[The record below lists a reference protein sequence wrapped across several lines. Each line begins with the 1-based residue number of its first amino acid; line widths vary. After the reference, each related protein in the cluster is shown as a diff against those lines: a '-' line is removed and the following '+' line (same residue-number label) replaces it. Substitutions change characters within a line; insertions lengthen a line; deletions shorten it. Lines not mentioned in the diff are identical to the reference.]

1 MTATVKAATKKTADA
16 FSVQSIFAAL
26 YHLPLY
32 LLPPHTGGQRAD
44 LARGG
49 TKII

>member
-1 MTATVKAATKKTADA
+1 MTATVKAATKKTAGA

-32 LLPPHTGGQRAD
+32 LLPPHTGGQRTCLGD
-44 LARGG
+44 GG
-49 TKII
+49 TAG

>member
-1 MTATVKAATKKTADA
+1 MTATVKAATKKTAGA

-32 LLPPHTGGQRAD
+32 LLPPHTGGQRTYLGD
-44 LARGG
+44 GG
-49 TKII
+49 SVI

>member
-1 MTATVKAATKKTADA
+1 MNATVRANGEIKAGA
-16 FSVQSIFAAL
+16 FSAASTRAAL

-32 LLPPHTGGQRAD
+32 LLPPHKGGQRAV

>member
-1 MTATVKAATKKTADA
+1 MATVKSNTKITAGA

-32 LLPPHTGGQRAD
+32 LLPPHTGGQRAG
-44 LARGG
+44 LVRGG
-49 TKII
+49 TKIT

>member
-1 MTATVKAATKKTADA
+1 MTATVQAATKMTAGA

-32 LLPPHTGGQRAD
+32 LLPPHTGGQRTYLGD
-44 LARGG
+44 SGSL
-49 TKII
+49 I

>member
-1 MTATVKAATKKTADA
+1 MRTLRDNAKMTAGA

-32 LLPPHTGGQRAD
+32 LLPPHKGGQRTYLGD
-44 LARGG
+44 GG
-49 TKII
+49 TIV